1 MKKLAFV
8 VVLVAAIVGIVFGGI
23 SVASAGHLLPP
34 TNTQG
39 PANTPHPT
47 CTPKPTPIP
56 TPNCCQDVNDKV
68 TNIQG
73 NVSTIKDDVALIK
86 TSLGNVTK
94 MDTISGHQVIAGDSG
109 YLEILPETYPE
120 VRHVSLS
127 LRYAGLDLSGGGSL
141 KGLSVNARF
150 GGIGGDIAEWST
162 MLNSPTNGWITI
174 DFNTDQWGIWTICD
188 DDSNSLY
195 VYYSA
200 TITYA
205 TSP

>member
-39 PANTPHPT
+39 PTNTPHST
-47 CTPKPTPIP
+47 CTPKPTP
-56 TPNCCQDVNDKV
+56 TPDCCVTMLESINALSTQV
-68 TNIQG
+68 TNLQ
-73 NVSTIKDDVALIK
+73 SDVTSIK
-86 TSLGNVTK
+86 TELGNVTK

-174 DFNTDQWGIWTICD
+174 DFNTDQWGIWTLCD
-188 DDSNSLY
+188 GNSDSLY